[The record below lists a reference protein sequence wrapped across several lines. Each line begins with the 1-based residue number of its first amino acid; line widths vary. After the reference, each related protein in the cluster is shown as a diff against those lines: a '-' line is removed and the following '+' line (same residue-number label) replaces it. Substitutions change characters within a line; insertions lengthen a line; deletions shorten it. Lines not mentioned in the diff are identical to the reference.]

1 MSLLRFEETSR
12 RLQTAARTYRGIRSI
27 PLDRIVGSVNR
38 SGDFDRHF
46 SARHQPAQRVLSQA
60 RLDALR
66 TAADSGRLPA
76 IVVFEV
82 GGAYF
87 VEDGHHRVALAR
99 ASGAEFIDAEVT
111 SLLTDY
117 VVDPDVDVSQLL
129 HTEQHQRLL
138 EETGLVRARPD
149 ADIRFTLLDGYT
161 QLRDVIGA
169 YGYELC
175 QNAGS
180 LLPPEEVAASWYDTV
195 YLPGVDACRRADLPR
210 LYASWRSTDGDLFLW
225 VYQLRRDLRA
235 HDDHIDFDTAARHAR
250 STHLGYARKRHHLR
264 EGRTPLARRTE
275 T

>member
-66 TAADSGRLPA
+66 TAADSGRLRA

-87 VEDGHHRVALAR
+87 VEDGHQRVALAGR
-99 ASGAEFIDAEVT
+99 QGAEFIDAEVT

-138 EETGLVRARPD
+138 EE
-149 ADIRFTLLDGYT
+149 
-161 QLRDVIGA
+161 
-169 YGYELC
+169 
-175 QNAGS
+175 
-180 LLPPEEVAASWYDTV
+180 VAASWYDTV
-195 YLPGVDACRRADLPR
+195 YLPGVDACRRAGLPR